1 MKRDLFRRY
10 VWLIDVIRHAKKITF
25 EEISNLW
32 KNSPLN
38 EDHSPL
44 ALRTFHNHRE
54 AIEHLFG
61 IRILCD
67 RSDHNRYYV
76 ADDNAMSPTKL
87 KVWMLQTLS
96 VSNIIS
102 KTSNVENRIVVD
114 VTPEENFGLTAII
127 NAMKQNHLVK
137 LSYSLPVENNRT
149 ELMVEPYCVRFWNRT
164 WYLLARTHDSAKM
177 VVFDLGRV
185 ISVENSDESF
195 VYDDKFTPYEF
206 FRNYYGMDIDPTLA
220 PVPIRLRVGGR
231 TRDIIRTQ
239 PLHQSQ
245 KELMVEYSTSVFEY
259 YFVPSDDFKKTILSM
274 GTDVEVLSPTELRN
288 DICQQIKR
296 MAQTYN

>member
-10 VWLIDVIRHAKKITF
+10 VWLIDVVRHAKKITF

-67 RSDHNRYYV
+67 RSDHNQYYV

-96 VSNIIS
+96 VSNIINKS
-102 KTSNVENRIVVD
+102 SNVENRIVVD
-114 VTPEENFGLTAII
+114 VTPEEKFGLTAII

-137 LSYSLPVENNRT
+137 LSYSLPVEDNRS

-164 WYLLARTHDSAKM
+164 WYLLARTHDSEKM

-185 ISVENSDESF
+185 ISVENSDETF

-206 FRNYYGMDIDPTLA
+206 FRNYYGMDIDTTLA

-239 PLHQSQ
+239 PLHSSQ

-288 DICQQIKR
+288 DISEQITR
-296 MAQTYN
+296 MAETYN